1 MTWLCDLIK
10 EGTLVDNQTYYV
22 SNGIL
27 SNPRLQNPIELSIG
41 NSKFEQKIWHF
52 ITAIS
57 RDLRAESLTHSFVFL
72 DKDYYEFNQDSFFIN
87 VMGGDAR
94 NFTLNTGNL
103 VGVVSRDEY
112 TLKISS
118 RFGDEFLKYI
128 ISDADGFLEIKDF
141 SATEKK
147 DSYAWLLA
155 YLWNIKLKR
164 AYRLGIPKVY
174 SSKSDRIST
183 VRGSIDPLDYF
194 KNHSSGKYLCS
205 FREHDYA
212 STAISLFLMAY
223 DTVKTHSFCKQT
235 RYIYNA
241 FMMANQ
247 GKKSTRKEILET
259 PYFSNPYYSDY
270 NTLID
275 LSKRII
281 SQKSLDFG
289 SSNASNAY
297 LFDISML
304 FEYFIRKLLIRS
316 GINVRSKFESLRKI
330 QTCSLGKY
338 ERKLEPDLIIEGENG
353 VYIFD
358 VKYKHFDET
367 YGVNREDL
375 FQLHTYIGQ
384 WSNKETVCGGGFI
397 FPIPE
402 KKWEKLC
409 LEKTQGVISNK
420 IQKQGKEMDFYV
432 IFLPIPKENIA
443 KENISKDNFYN
454 TMKENC
460 ERLCKVMKTCVMREF
475 VN

>member
-1 MTWLCDLIK
+1 MSRRLFDIIK
-10 EGTLVDNQTYYV
+10 DDTLVDNQSYSADNV
-22 SNGIL
+22 IL
-27 SNPRLQNPIELSIG
+27 SNSRELLRKLEGSRYNAQN
-41 NSKFEQKIWHF
+41 NEQKIWNF

-57 RDLRAESLTHSFVFL
+57 RDLSAERLTQSLVFL

-87 VMGGDAR
+87 VMGRDAG

-103 VGVVSRDEY
+103 VGVVSRDGY

-118 RFGDEFLKYI
+118 RFGNEFLKYI
-128 ISDADGFLEIKDF
+128 ISDADGFLEINDF
-141 SATEKK
+141 PATNEK
-147 DSYAWLLA
+147 DSYPWLLA

-194 KNHSSGKYLCS
+194 KNNLSGKYLCS

-223 DTVKTHSFCKQT
+223 DTVKHHSFCKQT

-247 GKKSTRKEILET
+247 GKKSTRKEILAT
-259 PYFSNPYYSDY
+259 PHFNNPYYSDY

-289 SSNASNAY
+289 SSNTSNAY

-316 GINVRSKFESLRKI
+316 SINVRSKFESLRKI
-330 QTCSLGKY
+330 QTCNLGKY

-358 VKYKHFDET
+358 VKYKHFDEK

-384 WSNKETVCGGGFI
+384 WSNTETVCGGGFI
-397 FPIPE
+397 FPITE
-402 KKWEKLC
+402 KKWKKLN
-409 LEKTQGVISNK
+409 LENTQGVISNK
-420 IQKQGKEMDFYV
+420 IQQQGKEIDFYV
-432 IFLPIPKENIA
+432 IFLPIPKE
-443 KENISKDNFYN
+443 NFYN

-460 ERLCKVMKTCVMREF
+460 ERLCKVMKTFVMREYA
-475 VN
+475 N